1 MGESNIINHAGNVN
15 TFSDT
20 HMVMVGRPTT
30 QLISHSGVD
39 RDIVMIEVGSLT
51 VQSAHSKIG
60 ADFDKMGLISMDGL
74 FTPYIINIDG
84 SGHDYLPHWDI
95 PTESGD
101 INSIKMNPFNPN
113 NIFSSGIG
121 LFNESVFFESGH
133 NIAFQNTL
141 REVGVGATGDL
152 STYKDIGKGSV
163 TPNSGIFD
171 SIRSMGFK
179 APVILTGWGYNTD
192 GQPVPASSGDPDV
205 FASGAFRD
213 PTLWKTGPLD
223 VRWDDERKVWGS
235 PPTKLFLVK
244 MTNQY
249 NPSCFSFEVDRATTR
264 AQYTRNAP
272 SGERTF
278 NSTGVIY
285 DPESVAYN
293 ANALN
298 IGCYEQLDYTDI
310 EFPYYEAF
318 IIRKTNEDSSVSEA
332 DYNIWY
338 EDCNDCGHITNE
350 CTSMTKHGS
359 VSTKKK
365 ILIENP
371 LRQSFETGDL
381 AFTVDTGKKKRVS
394 GSTFNGG
401 SGVGAS
407 GYFTINSGGSLSY
420 AQSVAGSG
428 YTSGAFAVY
437 RQPCVGLTLT
447 ATSGTITGGTISG
460 TTTGY
465 ATTGIFPVTIYPKNA
480 SADYEMLPIHW
491 VLQAEFKAKQF
502 VTHVECDNG
511 ILQTCSI
518 KGQLQGFSS
527 CEHCGENT
535 ALINSFI

>member
-1 MGESNIINHAGNVN
+1 MPRDSIQGLIPSAGEQGHPEAHGAIVARPAIQTLRYTDVNDVSYSQKVTIIEVGITNINHAKQLVRADSDNEGLVSLD
-15 TFSDT
+15 TLFS
-20 HMVMVGRPTT
+20 
-30 QLISHSGVD
+30 
-39 RDIVMIEVGSLT
+39 
-51 VQSAHSKIG
+51 
-60 ADFDKMGLISMDGL
+60 
-74 FTPYIINIDG
+74 PYIINIEG
-84 SGHDYLPHWDI
+84 SGHQSLPYWET
-95 PTESGD
+95 PTELLD
-101 INSIKMNPFNPN
+101 VNSYKLNPFNPSR
-113 NIFSSGIG
+113 IFSSGIG
-121 LFNESVFFESGH
+121 ILDTGVYYNEGTTLGL
-133 NIAFQNTL
+133 QN
-141 REVGVGATGDL
+141 R
-152 STYKDIGKGSV
+152 
-163 TPNSGIFD
+163 
-171 SIRSMGFK
+171 
-179 APVILTGWGYNTD
+179 WGYNTD

-491 VLQAEFKAKQF
+491 VLQAEFKSQQF

-511 ILQTCSI
+511 ILQTCTV
-518 KGQLQGFSS
+518 KAQTQGFKS

>member
-1 MGESNIINHAGNVN
+1 MGGNNINHAGNANV
-15 TFSDT
+15 FGEA
-20 HMVMVGRPTT
+20 HMVMVGRNTT
-30 QLISHSGVD
+30 QFITHSGVD
-39 RDIVMIEVGSLT
+39 SDLYVSEVGALSIE
-51 VQSAHSKIG
+51 SAHSRLGTDYNNI
-60 ADFDKMGLISMDGL
+60 GLISMDGL
-74 FTPYIINIDG
+74 FTPYIINIG
-84 SGHDYLPHWDI
+84 GASHAKLPYWEI
-95 PTESGD
+95 PTDDSD
-101 INSIKMNPFNPN
+101 INASSLNPFNPN
-113 NIFSSGIG
+113 NLFSSGSG
-121 LFNESVFFESGH
+121 LFNEQTFFESGH
-133 NIAFQNTL
+133 NIVFQNTL
-141 REVGVGATGDL
+141 REVGVGAGGDVC
-152 STYKDIGKGSV
+152 TYKDIGDSS
-163 TPNSGIFD
+163 TTTNTGIFD
-171 SIRSMGFK
+171 NIRTMGFK

-235 PPTKLFLVK
+235 PPTKLYLVK

-401 SGVGAS
+401 SGVGAY

-420 AQSVAGSG
+420 TQSVVGSG